1 MSRLKDKK
9 RKYLLLPLLLVLI
22 MFFLQPVGE
31 AAATRTTPGFAI
43 GGTPFHFM
51 GGFLPGWHWGLEYW
65 SEAADDD
72 LITSARNTG
81 MTVIHIMLPLFE
93 GPLGV
98 YDEAK
103 LQKLDH
109 FLNSAYNARVYVMP
123 SFIQAYSETL
133 VPGNTEYPYY
143 HPRSIEGIIK
153 DPTLRQ
159 AFKNRIATLVNR
171 QNTYNGRFYREDPT
185 IMAWIV
191 CDEPISAPFNYPP
204 GGVPQITLG
213 ELTDWFQ
220 ETASYIKSIDSNHL
234 VTVWAQP
241 AIQAFFGWTLD
252 YLQALSIPEFDF
264 IYTEDADL
272 SIVSG
277 QTQGYNCT
285 GQNPQY
291 MLDQFLPGKPVVF
304 HPAFTSGCWDT
315 NIICDGDFTVQSTN
329 LNLAIPEYFAIGG
342 NAVLIQNWGTH
353 LYSSIPGFAVCYEYT
368 DAYPKIVTMAQT
380 HSATIN
386 PGAHPVAP
394 LQFVSIIYGL
404 KVAKSGSGSGTVASN
419 PDGISCG
426 SDCSYAFTQTSEVTL
441 TAQADADSI
450 FTSWSGVGCSG
461 MGTCSVTM
469 NADITVTATFT
480 LANVPPEISPKEGTI
495 GTKVTINGT
504 GFGTKKGKV
513 LINGIA
519 AKIAKDGWTPDQITS
534 TINKPPLPID
544 VAHPV
549 SVLVNKVP
557 TPIDGTF
564 TLRLPALDE
573 LLATSG
579 AYPDPPIRV
588 TGRFFGAKKGKA
600 YLYNPATEK
609 KKKLKVTD
617 WRMNESTGVS
627 ELTFVVPK
635 PSKSFPAGTYQLQ
648 ISNKVGQA
656 TTTPEFTVLAPAP

>member
-1 MSRLKDKK
+1 MMGRLKDKK
-9 RKYLLLPLLLVLI
+9 RKYLLLPLLLILV

-43 GGTPFHFM
+43 GGIPFHFM

-93 GPLGV
+93 SPLGV

-153 DPTLRQ
+153 DPGLRQ
-159 AFKNRIATLVNR
+159 AFRNRIAALVNR
-171 QNTYNGRFYREDPT
+171 QNTYNGRYYKDDPT

-191 CDEPISAPFNYPP
+191 CDEPISGPFNYPN
-204 GGVPQITLG
+204 GLPQITLA

-220 ETASYIKSIDSNHL
+220 ETASYIKSIDPSHL

-241 AIQAFFGWTLD
+241 AIQEFFGWTLD
-252 YLQALSIPEFDF
+252 YLQALGIPEFDF
-264 IYTEDADL
+264 MYTEDADL
-272 SIVSG
+272 TIVPG
-277 QTQGYNCT
+277 LPLGYNCSDQT
-285 GQNPQY
+285 PQY

-315 NIICDGDFTVQSTN
+315 NIICDSDFTVQSTH
-329 LNLAIPEYFAIGG
+329 LNLAIPEYFAVGG
-342 NAVLIQNWGTH
+342 NAVLIQNWGTD
-353 LYSSIPGFAVCYEYT
+353 LYSSVPGWAQCRTYT
-368 DAYPKIVTMAQT
+368 DSYPKIVAVART
-380 HSATIN
+380 HSALVN
-386 PGAHPVAP
+386 PDGHPLAP
-394 LQFVSIIYGL
+394 LGFVRVIYGL
-404 KVAKSGSGSGTVASN
+404 NAAKSGSGSGTITSN
-419 PDGISCG
+419 PTGISCG
-426 SDCSYAFTQTSEVTL
+426 SDCSEAFSQGSLITL

-450 FTSWSGVGCSG
+450 FTSWSGGGCSG
-461 MGTCSVTM
+461 TGTCSVTM
-469 NADITVTATFT
+469 NADITVTATFI

-495 GTKVTINGT
+495 GTELTIGGS
-504 GFGTKKGKV
+504 GFGTKKGKL

-519 AKIAKDGWTPDQITS
+519 AKIAKDGWAPNQIIS
-534 TINKPPLPID
+534 TISTIPLPVD

-549 SVLVNKVP
+549 SVVVNKVS
-557 TPIDGTF
+557 ILLDGTF
-564 TLRLPALDE
+564 TVRMPVLDE
-573 LLATSG
+573 LLVSTG
-579 AYPDPPIRV
+579 IPGIPITV
-588 TGRFFGAKKGKA
+588 TGKFFGTKKGKV
-600 YLYNPATEK
+600 YLEDPASGKKKRCKVTYWYMNPANGNSTLTFEVP
-609 KKKLKVTD
+609 KLPKGL
-617 WRMNESTGVS
+617 STGVAYP
-627 ELTFVVPK
+627 LKV
-635 PSKSFPAGTYQLQ
+635 A
-648 ISNKVGQA
+648 NKVGTVQ
-656 TTTPEFTVLAPAP
+656 TTFTVKPTPP

>member
-9 RKYLLLPLLLVLI
+9 RKYLFLPLLLILI

-31 AAATRTTPGFAI
+31 AAATKTTPGFAI
-43 GGTPFHFM
+43 GGIPFHFL

-65 SEAADDD
+65 SEEADHD
-72 LITSARNTG
+72 LIVSARDTG

-98 YDEAK
+98 YYEAK

-109 FLNSAYNARVYVMP
+109 FLDSAYNARVYVMP

-153 DPTLRQ
+153 DPALRQ
-159 AFKNRIATLVNR
+159 AFKNRIAALVNR
-171 QNTYNGRFYREDPT
+171 QNTYNGRYYKDDPT

-191 CDEPISAPFNYPP
+191 CDEPISAPFNYP

-220 ETASYIKSIDSNHL
+220 ETASHIKSMDSNHL

-277 QTQGYNCT
+277 QTQGNNCT

-353 LYSSIPGFAVCYEYT
+353 LYSSIPGFAVCYEYN
-368 DAYPKIVTMAQT
+368 DSYPKIVTVAQT
-380 HSATIN
+380 HSALVN
-386 PGAHPVAP
+386 PAGHPVAP
-394 LQFVSIIYGL
+394 LQFVSVIYGL
-404 KVAKSGSGSGTVASN
+404 NVAKSGSGTVTSN
-419 PDGISCG
+419 PAGISCG
-426 SDCSYAFTQTSEVTL
+426 SDCSYTFTQTSEVTL

-450 FTSWSGVGCSG
+450 FTGWSGGGCSG
-461 MGTCSVTM
+461 TGTCQVTM
-469 NADITVTATFT
+469 NNDITVTATFA
-480 LANVPPEISPKEGTI
+480 LFNPSPSLSPGEGTI
-495 GTKVTINGT
+495 GTELTIGGS

-519 AKIAKDGWTPDQITS
+519 TKIGQNGWTPSQITC
-534 TINKPPLPID
+534 TINNPPLPVD

-549 SVLVNKVP
+549 TVVVNKVSTP
-557 TPIDGTF
+557 LNDTFTVRNPTLDPLIVRSGIPGTPIT
-564 TLRLPALDE
+564 
-573 LLATSG
+573 
-579 AYPDPPIRV
+579 V
-588 TGRFFGAKKGKA
+588 TGKFFATKKGKA
-600 YLYNPATEK
+600 YLEDPVSGKKKTCKVTYWYMNPANGDSTLTFEVP
-609 KKKLKVTD
+609 KLP
-617 WRMNESTGVS
+617 NGFSTGVAYP
-627 ELTFVVPK
+627 LKIT
-635 PSKSFPAGTYQLQ
+635 
-648 ISNKVGQA
+648 NKVGTIQ
-656 TTTPEFTVLAPAP
+656 TTFTVDPAPP